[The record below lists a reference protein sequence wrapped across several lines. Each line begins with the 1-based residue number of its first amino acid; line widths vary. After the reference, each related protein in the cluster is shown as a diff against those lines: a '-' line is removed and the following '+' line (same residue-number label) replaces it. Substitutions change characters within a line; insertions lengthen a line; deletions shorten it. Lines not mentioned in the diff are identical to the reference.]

1 MGQVA
6 QPSKSAARL
15 RYRFDSTDQLKRHF
29 HQQEGRMMLFF
40 PGGALAEGQPV
51 VLDVSFTN
59 SDQSCALRGRAL
71 GNEQGRV
78 PGIWLDFSLA
88 GLVAGLAEASRSHR
102 RRHRRLPC
110 DLMLTLLLPGGP
122 ELSRMTDLS
131 LGGARLVGFNARV
144 APGTE
149 VRLTPFGQVAQ
160 TPLDTG
166 RVCWARPGD
175 LGLRFQRAD
184 GQARAAVARLVES
197 VQVEWRD
204 AQEAAHPSL
213 CACENGGPAF
223 EPALPRAGFRR
234 SVDPE
239 RER

>member
-1 MGQVA
+1 MSHVG

-29 HQQEGRMMLFF
+29 HQQEGRVMLFF
-40 PGGALAEGQPV
+40 PGGALAEGQPL
-51 VLDVSFTN
+51 VLDVSLTN
-59 SDQSCALRGRAL
+59 SDQTCSLRGRAL

-78 PGIWLDFSLA
+78 PGVWLEFSLA

-122 ELSRMTDLS
+122 ELCRMTDLS
-131 LGGARLVGFNARV
+131 LGGARLAGFKTRV
-144 APGTE
+144 APGAE
-149 VRLTPFGQVAQ
+149 ARLTPFGQVAQ

-197 VQVEWRD
+197 VQEEWRD
-204 AQEAAHPSL
+204 ALEAAHPAV
-213 CACENGGPAF
+213 CACANGGPLF
-223 EPALPRAGFRR
+223 EPALPRAGFRK
-234 SVDPE
+234 SGDSQ